1 MLGSSVKNRFQT
13 FLGICCRVGFIP
25 LPSPVQQ
32 LLSKST
38 GNVEGKSLS
47 SSEWLKGLRG
57 ILAFIVFISHFSA
70 PYQGRKDYGFGYE
83 DNRFILQLPIVRL
96 IYFGKPMVPIFY
108 VLAGY
113 VLSLQAPKRIS
124 GVESQGNSGGGQEAE
139 GESDRL
145 FETKSSLVFRRWIRL
160 FLPPIISTFCVI
172 LGVQLRFFDV
182 AYGRFVPG
190 FALARPDRLA
200 SIWSQ
205 IHDRAGFVLGPLT
218 TLWLWEDKPPGV

>member
-1 MLGSSVKNRFQT
+1 MLGSSVKNRVQT
-13 FLGICCRVGFIP
+13 FLGICCRVGFVP

-70 PYQGRKDYGFGYE
+70 PYQGRKGYGFGYE

-108 VLAGY
+108 VVAGY
-113 VLSLQAPKRIS
+113 VLSLHAPKRIER
-124 GVESQGNSGGGQEAE
+124 GELDADFQTLGGRGQK
-139 GESDRL
+139 D
-145 FETKSSLVFRRWIRL
+145 KI
-160 FLPPIISTFCVI
+160 C
-172 LGVQLRFFDV
+172 VQLLYTFN
-182 AYGRFVPG
+182 
-190 FALARPDRLA
+190 
-200 SIWSQ
+200 
-205 IHDRAGFVLGPLT
+205 
-218 TLWLWEDKPPGV
+218 